1 MYLKF
6 KVFMVGHVIGL
17 PNGSELCPVEFKE
30 GVVGVHPES
39 FSLASLALIV
49 SDEKG
54 IKQTFYYCFKGTLL

>member
-39 FSLASLALIV
+39 FSLASLPLIV

-54 IKQTFYYCFKGTLL
+54 HKANILLLF